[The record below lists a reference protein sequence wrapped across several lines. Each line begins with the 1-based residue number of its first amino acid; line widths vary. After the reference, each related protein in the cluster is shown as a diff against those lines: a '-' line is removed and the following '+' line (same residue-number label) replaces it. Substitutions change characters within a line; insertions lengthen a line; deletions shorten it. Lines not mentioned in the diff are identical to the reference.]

1 MNAEL
6 LGRPIFFSIRKN
18 SSYFMWRPYNDFFD
32 FRHVCIETISEVSF
46 ILHDGNCLK
55 VDKLGRKYLVS
66 ATRFRHLRDGIYL
79 LTEERIGEY
88 IFQLIRPLRRN
99 T

>member
-1 MNAEL
+1 MASENL
-6 LGRPIFFSIRKN
+6 IKPIFFSIRKN
-18 SSYFMWRPYNDFFD
+18 RSYFMWRPYNDFFD
-32 FRHVCIETISEVSF
+32 FRHVCIETISEVGF
-46 ILHDGNCLK
+46 VLHDGTCLR

-79 LTEERIGEY
+79 LTEERSGKY
-88 IFQLIRPLRRN
+88 IFRLIRPLRRN

>member
-1 MNAEL
+1 MSAEL
-6 LGRPIFFSIRKN
+6 LEGPIFFSIRKN
-18 SSYFMWRPYNDFFD
+18 RSYFTWGPYNDFFD

-46 ILHDGNCLK
+46 ILHVGNCLK
-55 VDKLGRKYLVS
+55 VDKLGKKYLVS

-79 LTEERIGEY
+79 LTEERNGKY
-88 IFQLIRPLRRN
+88 IFRLIRPLRRN